1 MVTLAPPLRS
11 FVGEAG
17 LPPKA
22 PPNARCFVTSSATH
36 YDLLGVPATASAAE
50 VRAAYRRL
58 AVRYHPD
65 KHLGNPHFEE
75 LFKQVAEAYRV
86 LHHPA
91 RRAAYDGALHAAR
104 ERQAALL
111 RQQRQAGAN
120 AWPVGH
126 RYHYASTRP
135 PASTRERAY
144 HTVQQRA
151 QFNRRDRRIL
161 LVLLIFLTTAAGAV
175 AMWRDARSEAQADEV
190 YLEGMLA
197 LKRGDWAAAMTDWS
211 AAIREEPTYGAAY
224 ARRAEAASFYQHD
237 YQTAL
242 ADYNVALRHL
252 RAPADRVRT
261 LTGRA
266 GCLAALGREA
276 AAEQAYSQALSLDA
290 SFAPARLARA
300 ELRLFG
306 RRDYS
311 GAITDFSRVLRSA
324 TASPAE
330 CARAVKERGI
340 AHFRL
345 GDRPRAIHDLLAA
358 LSADTTDGQACH
370 LLSKLAAAAGQP
382 ERAAAYAV
390 AAEARG
396 YRAPVAMRK

>member
-1 MVTLAPPLRS
+1 M
-11 FVGEAG
+11 
-17 LPPKA
+17 
-22 PPNARCFVTSSATH
+22 TSPATH
-36 YDLLGVPATASAAE
+36 YDLLGVASTAPAAE

-86 LHHPA
+86 LQNPA
-91 RRAAYDGALHAAR
+91 RRATYDNALAYAR

-111 RQQRQAGAN
+111 RQQRQAAAT

-126 RYHYASTRP
+126 RYHYATTRP
-135 PASTRERAY
+135 PAAVRERAY

-224 ARRAEAASFYQHD
+224 ARRAEAAATYQHD
-237 YQTAL
+237 YNTAL

-252 RAPADRVRT
+252 HAPADRVRT
-261 LTGRA
+261 LAGRA
-266 GCLAALGREA
+266 ACLAALGREA
-276 AAEQAYSQALSLDA
+276 AAEQTYTEALAVDDA
-290 SFAPARLARA
+290 FAPARLARA
-300 ELRLFG
+300 ELRLYV
-306 RRDYS
+306 RRDYD
-311 GAITDFSRVLRSA
+311 GAINDFSKVVRSA
-324 TASPAE
+324 MASPAE
-330 CARAVKERGI
+330 CTRAVKERGI
-340 AHFRL
+340 AYLRL
-345 GDRPRAIHDLLAA
+345 GDHARATHDLIAA
-358 LSADTTDGQACH
+358 LSADSTDGQTCH
-370 LLSKLAAAAGQP
+370 LLSQLAAAAGQP
-382 ERAAAYAV
+382 ERAAAYAT
-390 AAEARG
+390 AATERG
-396 YRAPVAMRK
+396 YRLAGAMRE